1 MVIRAKR
8 AKALPIQD
16 ANYSK
21 SGWTDRTLS
30 EDLSGMLDKHKDEFN
45 VDLFAWFGEAL
56 SKYRADASYTAP
68 DKATELKEIQNMQ
81 SYIAETMK
89 RLKALPPESRAL
101 VVDTCREYGA
111 DYRQLVGEFE
121 QAARKL
127 ETVLQVT
134 DQKLDS
140 ISVADGRKPM
150 IARDR
155 LLVSTFDLLMNN
167 ANKKITK
174 KRAIELSVDMLE
186 AAEVLKAANG
196 EPFSYEYAKK
206 IIQKRDKNTD

>member
-1 MVIRAKR
+1 MVIRANR
-8 AKALPIQD
+8 VDSLPVQD
-16 ANYSK
+16 IDYSK

-45 VDLFAWFGEAL
+45 IDLFAWFGEAL
-56 SKYRADASYTAP
+56 SKYRADASYAAP
-68 DKATELKEIQNMQ
+68 AMSKEIYEAGKLKEFIAEAVDRSKNLPPITSAIATEV
-81 SYIAETMK
+81 SSGYG
-89 RLKALPPESRAL
+89 ESL
-101 VVDTCREYGA
+101 
-111 DYRQLVGEFE
+111 
-121 QAARKL
+121 RKL
-127 ETVLQVT
+127 VDDFEKAANNLKTIIQLT
-134 DQKLDS
+134 GEKLELLD
-140 ISVADGRKPM
+140 VADGRKPM

-167 ANKKITK
+167 AKKKITK

-186 AAEVLKAANG
+186 AAEVLKATNG